1 MAHTRSTP
9 ASGRSEGSASPTTDT
24 MARYTR
30 PVPADAHLDPRS
42 RRARTE
48 PMAVAPLGSG
58 RYAVA
63 TEHGSYLVDA
73 REHSCTCPDH
83 TFRGERCKHLRR
95 VAIEITEGAVPP
107 PSHVAV
113 GCAVCGTTTFVHRDA
128 PGPHLCDEHALARGD
143 LATDRE
149 TGATV
154 LVVGVS
160 PRRAD
165 EVRIE
170 SHDCTVAEY
179 ETNRAYPASDPVV
192 TAVFPAGAAF
202 DDGTTPDSLRV
213 YSFPASRLRRID
225 PDQN

>member
-1 MAHTRSTP
+1 MS
-9 ASGRSEGSASPTTDT
+9 
-24 MARYTR
+24 RYTR
-30 PVPADAHLDPRS
+30 PVPADARLDPRS

-63 TEHGSYLVDA
+63 TEHGSYLVDVP
-73 REHSCTCPDH
+73 EHRCTCPDH
-83 TFRGERCKHLRR
+83 AFRGKRCKHRRR

-107 PSHVAV
+107 PGHVAA

-128 PGPHLCDEHALARGD
+128 PRPHLCDRHALSRGD

-179 ETNRAYPASDPVV
+179 ETNRGYPPDDPVV
-192 TAVFPAGAAF
+192 TAVFPGGAEF

-213 YSFPASRLRRID
+213 YSFPMSRLRRLD
-225 PDQN
+225 AGQA

>member
-1 MAHTRSTP
+1 MS
-9 ASGRSEGSASPTTDT
+9 
-24 MARYTR
+24 RYTR

-73 REHSCTCPDH
+73 REHRCTCPDH

-128 PGPHLCDEHALARGD
+128 PEPHFCDPHALRRGD

-154 LVVGVS
+154 IVVGVT

-179 ETNRAYPASDPVV
+179 ETNRAYPADDPVV
-192 TAVFPAGAAF
+192 TAVFPAGAAV
-202 DDGTTPDSLRV
+202 DDDTTPDSLRV
-213 YSFPASRLRRID
+213 YSFPASRLRRVD
-225 PDQN
+225 PEGN